1 MCEKNRRGTREDMAA
16 MAASPNAMSPVQ
28 GQPPTDQLS
37 TLMEDPDVWR
47 PVANKIITQNM
58 AN

>member
-1 MCEKNRRGTREDMAA
+1 MALGKKGTREDMAA

-28 GQPPTDQLS
+28 GVPNTDHLS

-47 PVANKIITQNM
+47 PVANTIITNAAQN
-58 AN
+58 